1 MMDTES
7 SKNRT
12 PLIVAPLSR
21 FLAVADVGR
30 SLAFY
35 CDLVGFQMRKVDQ
48 QDGILEKAELA
59 YGPALLH
66 LIKGGSA
73 VDSTGERRPRGSAI
87 LFFQI
92 DDVAGMRDVLVSRG
106 GKTSELEK
114 VNWIKM
120 RVFEIKDPDGHTLWF
135 CQSFH
140 QPDAP
145 RTPDHQL
152 WKVLPNIP
160 LSDVAAGVAYYRDVL
175 GFKINYAQHDL
186 GVMDRGDVTVL
197 LVAKTERYKGI
208 GGCYVYVRDAD
219 ALHAELRAKGAKVQ
233 EEPVSH
239 PWGLRDFKVLDLEGN
254 EITFGQPF
262 E

>member
-1 MMDTES
+1 MTANPSPTRRPE
-7 SKNRT
+7 
-12 PLIVAPLSR
+12 IVAPVSR
-21 FLAVADVGR
+21 YLAVADVGS

-35 CDLVGFQMRKVDQ
+35 CDLLGFEMRKVDQ
-48 QDGILEKAELA
+48 QDGVLEKAELA
-59 YGPALLH
+59 YGPALLQ
-66 LIKGGSA
+66 LIKGDSA
-73 VDSTGERRPRGSAI
+73 VASTGERRPRGSAI
-87 LFFQI
+87 LFFQT
-92 DDVAGMRDVLVSRG
+92 DDVAGMHDALVSRG
-106 GKTSELEK
+106 GKPSELEK

-135 CQSFH
+135 GQSFH

-145 RTPDHQL
+145 RAPDHQL
-152 WKVLPNIP
+152 LKALPNLP

-186 GVMDRGDVTVL
+186 GVMDRDDVTVL
-197 LVAKTERYKGI
+197 LVAKTERYAGI

-219 ALHAELRAKGAKVQ
+219 ALHAELRAKGANIQ
-233 EEPVSH
+233 GEPVSH

>member
-1 MMDTES
+1 MGSVS
-7 SKNRT
+7 STTHR
-12 PLIVAPLSR
+12 PEIVAPVSR

-35 CDLVGFQMRKVDQ
+35 CDLIGFQMRKVDQ
-48 QDGILEKAELA
+48 QDGVLEKAELA

-120 RVFEIKDPDGHTLWF
+120 RVCEIKDPDGHTLWF
-135 CQSFH
+135 GQSFH

-145 RTPDHQL
+145 KPPGHQL
-152 WKVLPNIP
+152 WKILPNLP
-160 LSDVAAGVAYYRDVL
+160 LSDVAAGVTYYRDIL

-186 GVMDRGDVTVL
+186 GVMDRDEVTVL
-197 LVAKTERYKGI
+197 LVTKTERYQGI

-219 ALHAELRAKGAKVQ
+219 ELHAELHAKGANVQ
-233 EEPVSH
+233 GEPVSH